1 MIDNINPPQKKIKN
15 MYLPSQA
22 NRRTHI
28 RPPPSM
34 PNIQKIG
41 INAITFSPVSAPHRP
56 LSNYTLSA
64 YIKNCTFL
72 ILLGDWR
79 IGDRY

>member
-1 MIDNINPPQKKIKN
+1 MIDNINPPQKKLKICISHHKKIVG
-15 MYLPSQA
+15 
-22 NRRTHI
+22 HI
-28 RPPPSM
+28 YGPPPSM

-79 IGDRY
+79 